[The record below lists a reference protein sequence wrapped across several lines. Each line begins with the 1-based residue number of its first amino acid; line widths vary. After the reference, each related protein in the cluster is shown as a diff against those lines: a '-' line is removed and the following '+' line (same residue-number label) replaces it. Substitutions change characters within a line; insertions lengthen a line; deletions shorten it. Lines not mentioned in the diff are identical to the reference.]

1 MADERF
7 RFGGAIG
14 FFTTGL
20 EICYTNNMSSRGAVL
35 LPTVIMMGAV
45 LLAIG
50 MAGLTVGVVLNRAN
64 GLIRTSAR
72 ARAAADAGVQDAM
85 RRLVRDSG
93 WTPACASIAQPTY
106 ALSLNG
112 SSIAVCAS
120 RAGNA
125 VTVQSVGTA
134 SGVSRRMDAV
144 LSVDAVSGKVTRE
157 YSNEVQF

>member
-1 MADERF
+1 MP
-7 RFGGAIG
+7 
-14 FFTTGL
+14 
-20 EICYTNNMSSRGAVL
+20 SRGAVL

-72 ARAAADAGVQDAM
+72 ARAAALAGMQDVS
-85 RRLVRDSG
+85 RRLVRDSV
-93 WTPACASIAQPTY
+93 WSPTCVSVAQPTY
-106 ALSLNG
+106 ALTLTG
-112 SSIAVCAS
+112 SSVAVCAT

-134 SGVSRRMDAV
+134 SGVSRRIDAV
-144 LSVDAVSGKVTRE
+144 LSVDTVSGKITVQS
-157 YSNEVQF
+157 SNEVPLEAL